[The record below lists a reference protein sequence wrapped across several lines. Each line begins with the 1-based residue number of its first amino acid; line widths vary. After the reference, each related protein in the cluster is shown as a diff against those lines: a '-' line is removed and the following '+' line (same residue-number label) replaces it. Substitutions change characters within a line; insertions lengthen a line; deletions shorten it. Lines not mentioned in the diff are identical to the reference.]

1 MYNPT
6 EYKILFT
13 GHMGAGKT
21 TAIAAISDIAPV
33 RTEAVNTT
41 RGIAGKLFTTVG
53 LDYGEITLET
63 GEHIRLYGTPGQ
75 SRFASLWTI
84 LARGALGA
92 VILLNHSLPD
102 ATDRLDEFLK
112 AFRGLIEEAGAV
124 VGVTHSDM
132 APHISF
138 EPYYRILEKRRMVL
152 PVIPLDA
159 RNRHDVVGAIDALL
173 RLVEANWDEAERGE
187 IEAK

>member
-1 MYNPT
+1 MLNPA
-6 EYKILFT
+6 EHKILFT

-33 RTEAVNTT
+33 RTEAINTMQGVT
-41 RGIAGKLFTTVG
+41 AKLMTTVG
-53 LDYGEITLET
+53 LDYGEITLDS

-75 SRFASLWTI
+75 SRFAALWTI

-159 RNRHDVVGAIDALL
+159 RNRHDVV
-173 RLVEANWDEAERGE
+173 
-187 IEAK
+187 